1 MKARAARSAAVSA
14 QRPPAL
20 RARWVSIASL
30 VCGLAGTYSG
40 HAGAHS
46 LLDQP
51 APRDRQDGYKDG
63 SACGVAFDAAQPVT
77 HYAPG
82 QTVQVQWLETV
93 DHPGCFLVELSTGGD
108 RDFQILGR
116 KSHSSPPLPEGVTS
130 AEPRHWSLDVTLPAA
145 ACSGCTLRLRQLM
158 LDADVAADACSAE
171 GAARGTT
178 YTTCANVT
186 LESEGGTVATPAASD
201 GSCSVRGPRS
211 HSFPMAMAMA
221 MAVAMLRRRGRR
233 RKAPC

>member
-1 MKARAARSAAVSA
+1 VKARAASSAAVSA

-30 VCGLAGTYSG
+30 VCGLAGTYTG
-40 HAGAHS
+40 RADAHS

-63 SACGVAFDAAQPVT
+63 SACGVGFDAAQPVT
-77 HYAPG
+77 SYASG
-82 QTVQVQWLETV
+82 RTVNVKWLETV
-93 DHPGCFLVELSTGGD
+93 DHNGCFLVEFSAGGD
-108 RDFQILGR
+108 RDFQVLGR
-116 KSHSSPPLPEGVTS
+116 KSHSNPPLPEGATS
-130 AEPRHWSLDVTLPAA
+130 AEPRPWSLDVTLPAV

-158 LDADVAADACSAE
+158 LDADVAADACSAD
-171 GAARGTT
+171 GAAPGTT

-201 GSCSVRGPRS
+201 SSCSVRGPRS
-211 HSFPMAMAMA
+211 HSFPMAMAL
-221 MAVAMLRRRGRR
+221 AVAMLRRRGRR
-233 RKAPC
+233 RKAPR